1 MTKQRIFISRSIV
14 EFSSADPIYT
24 MRQLSKIRTELF
36 HIIQIDNFTIRFEI
50 KGNINNEIIRMLNRY
65 TESYRI
71 IKNSSMLNYVM
82 RFIHRPAICLGFLLM
97 ILLAVFLPSRIL
109 FIQVK
114 GNDTLSDT
122 LIVSTAE
129 ECGIRFGSSRKDV
142 RSEEVKNRLIARLP
156 QLEWVGVNTIGCV
169 AEISVREGN
178 ENSSPSQASS
188 IGSIVAARDGIIIN
202 CTTLRGTQL
211 CKPGQAVKKDQLLV
225 SGYTDCGTYIQ
236 GTLAQAEIL
245 AETNRNLTMITP
257 VMLQKQHIPS
267 CEQRRFRL
275 IIGKYLINFYKDSGI
290 SPSTCVKIY
299 REYPLKL
306 PGKFILP
313 ICLIEERYVTD
324 GGVFM
329 EVNPSWLEKSG
340 RDYLKSQMIA
350 GKIISEDVQ
359 IGQLDGITTF
369 EANYFC
375 TEMIGQI
382 KYEETLLTHGY
393 DGKNS
398 KCRTR

>member
-1 MTKQRIFISRSIV
+1 MTKQHIFISRNLI
-14 EFSSADPIYT
+14 EFSSADPIET
-24 MRQLSKIRTELF
+24 MRQLSKTNTELF
-36 HIIQIDNFTIRFEI
+36 HINQKDIFTISFEI
-50 KGNINNEIIRMLNRY
+50 KGNIDSEIVRILNRY
-65 TESYRI
+65 TESYSI
-71 IKNSSMLNYVM
+71 IKKACLLNRVM
-82 RFIHRPAICLGFLLM
+82 RFLHRPVMCMGFLL
-97 ILLAVFLPSRIL
+97 ILLLAVLLPSRIL

-114 GNDTLSDT
+114 GNDTLSDM
-122 LIVSTAE
+122 LIISAAE
-129 ECGIRFGSSRKDV
+129 ECGIRFGSSRKDI
-142 RSEEVKNRLIARLP
+142 RSEEVKNQLSARLP
-156 QLEWVGVNTIGCV
+156 QIEWVGVNTFGCV
-169 AEISVREGN
+169 AEITVREGN
-178 ENSSPSQASS
+178 EKSPPSPESTVGNIIAS
-188 IGSIVAARDGIIIN
+188 RDGVIIH

-225 SGYTDCGTYIQ
+225 SGYTDCGAYMQ
-236 GTLAQAEIL
+236 GTLAQADIL

-257 VMLQKQHIPS
+257 VMLQKQHVPS
-267 CEQRRFRL
+267 CKQRRFRL

-290 SPSTCVKIY
+290 SPATCVKIY

-313 ICLIEERYVTD
+313 IRLIEERFVID
-324 GGVFM
+324 DGVFM

-340 RDYLKSQMIA
+340 RDYLKSQMVA

-359 IGQLDGITTF
+359 ITQLDGITTF
-369 EANYFC
+369 EANYSC